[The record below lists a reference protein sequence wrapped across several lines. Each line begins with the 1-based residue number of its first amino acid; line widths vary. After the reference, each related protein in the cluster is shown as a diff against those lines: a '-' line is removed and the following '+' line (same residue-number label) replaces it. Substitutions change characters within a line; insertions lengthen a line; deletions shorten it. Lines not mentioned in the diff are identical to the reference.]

1 MHNMTSEEWKKAE
14 AALSVPFEKINMLID
29 GYNVSVMT
37 VPYKSLTYCLEIFI
51 DGGFKLSWLKE
62 DCEIRRR
69 FCCRHTKSLLSAKQK
84 KELKRERKKFR
95 EYVDKEMTYEWY
107 EPFWMS
113 FRSLKNH
120 LIKNNTSIELR
131 EENV

>member
-1 MHNMTSEEWKKAE
+1 MTTEDWKKAE
-14 AALSVPFEKINMLID
+14 TDLSMPYGKINMLID

-37 VPYKSLTYCLEIFI
+37 VPYKPLTYGLEIFI

-69 FCCRHTKSLLSAKQK
+69 FCCRRTKSLLSARQK
-84 KELKRERKKFR
+84 KELKRKRKKFR
-95 EYVDKEMTYEWY
+95 ELVEKEMLYEWY

-113 FRSLKNH
+113 FRSMKSH
-120 LIKNNTSIELR
+120 FIKNNTSIELR
-131 EENV
+131 EEDI